1 MGFRSLVRIDNIR
14 YFFALRHHC
23 QSGAAVEIDSGK
35 SEISGFS
42 FRKAGACLDP
52 ATAIL
57 G

>member
-23 QSGAAVEIDSGK
+23 QSGAAVEIDSGT

-42 FRKAGACLDP
+42 FRKAGAWIRGRLF
-52 ATAIL
+52 
-57 G
+57 